1 MKNPDF
7 SNRLIQ
13 AREAKGLTQ
22 ADMARELKMTQ
33 QSYFHY
39 EHGREMKASMIV
51 KVCAILECSPGW
63 LIGHEEEGQHLP
75 PESPLLKRLKEAFNE
90 LNNKGQKKVVGYAE
104 DLTGNVE
111 YCITIKKEAQNSEGP
126 TEAVEGVA

>member
-1 MKNPDF
+1 MSTLNF
-7 SNRLIQ
+7 SERLVA
-13 AREAKGLTQ
+13 AREAKGLSQ
-22 ADMARELKMTQ
+22 KEMAESLGMKQ
-33 QSYFHY
+33 PSYNYY

-63 LIGHEEEGQHLP
+63 LVGAEEEGQHLP

-111 YCITIKKEAQNSEGP
+111 YTLTVKKEAANSEGVSE
-126 TEAVEGVA
+126 TVEGVA

>member
-1 MKNPDF
+1 MAKLESWD
-7 SNRLIQ
+7 RLAI
-13 AREAKGLTQ
+13 ARDAKGLNQ
-22 ADMARELKMTQ
+22 KELANMLGMTQ
-33 QSYFHY
+33 QTYNPY

-63 LIGHEEEGQHLP
+63 LVGVEEEGQHLP

-111 YCITIKKEAQNSEGP
+111 YTLTVKKEAANSESS